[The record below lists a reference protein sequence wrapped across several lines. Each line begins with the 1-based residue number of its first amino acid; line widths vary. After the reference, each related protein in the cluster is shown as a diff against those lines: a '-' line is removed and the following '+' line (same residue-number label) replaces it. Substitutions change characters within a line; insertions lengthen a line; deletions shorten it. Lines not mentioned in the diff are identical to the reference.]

1 MYVQPVLALVRL
13 WLRILQHILD
23 VLRFRVPLQI
33 LNNFD
38 VLPNESSA
46 GLKVHERFEGLVDVF
61 LRQQYF
67 YLSDNAGL
75 LHSNLLKLT
84 AGEVE
89 DVVDCQRGR
98 EVSEQNRVVQEKEG
112 RHWLLELVVEHF
124 N

>member
-1 MYVQPVLALVRL
+1 MQPVLILVRL

-75 LHSNLLKLT
+75 LHSYLLKLT

-98 EVSEQNRVVQEKEG
+98 EVFEQNRVVQEQEG
-112 RHWLLELVVEHF
+112 RHGLLELVVEHF